1 VRAQEVDVM
10 IPAGFP
16 AVAPI
21 ATLADLFGPL
31 APVAAL
37 AALAALAVLITLAAG
52 ESWMSARRRRRP
64 RVAGPAAVRPG
75 SVSLRP
81 AT

>member
-1 VRAQEVDVM
+1 M
-10 IPAGFP
+10 IPVGFP

-31 APVAAL
+31 APVAGL
-37 AALAALAVLITLAAG
+37 AALAALAVLIMLAAG
-52 ESWMSARRRRRP
+52 ESWMSARRRQRT
-64 RVAGPAAVRPG
+64 RVARPAAVRPG

>member
-1 VRAQEVDVM
+1 M

-16 AVAPI
+16 PVAPT

-31 APVAAL
+31 ASVAGL
-37 AALAALAVLITLAAG
+37 AAIAALAVLIVLVAG

-64 RVAGPAAVRPG
+64 RVTGPAAVRPA
-75 SVSLRP
+75 SVPLRP
-81 AT
+81 AA

>member
-1 VRAQEVDVM
+1 M

-16 AVAPI
+16 PVAPT

-31 APVAAL
+31 APVAGL
-37 AALAALAVLITLAAG
+37 AALAALAVLIVLVAG
-52 ESWMSARRRRRP
+52 ESWMSARRRRWS
-64 RVAGPAAVRPG
+64 RVARPAAVQPA

-81 AT
+81 AV

>member
-1 VRAQEVDVM
+1 M

-21 ATLADLFGPL
+21 ATLGDLFGPL

-37 AALAALAVLITLAAG
+37 AALAALAVLITLAVG
-52 ESWMSARRRRRP
+52 DSWMSARRRRQP
-64 RVAGPAAVRPG
+64 RVTGPAAVRPA